1 MKFKILIIFAL
12 YPLFSIAS
20 DDDGKLLELARKAM
34 ADAKYCALI
43 TNDSESQPRAR
54 TVDPFPPD
62 ADFNVWIATRPV
74 TRKVGQI
81 KANDKVTLYY
91 WHAESSSYVTL
102 MGRAE
107 LVDDNAIK
115 QKMRREA
122 DSDRFYPNFPDDYL
136 LIKVSPLWI
145 EAMVPGYRG
154 DRQTWRA
161 SEVRFPVVVE
171 D

>member
-1 MKFKILIIFAL
+1 MKFKLLILLFL
-12 YPLFSIAS
+12 YPAISTAS
-20 DDDGKLLELARKAM
+20 DDNGKLLELARKTM
-34 ADAKYCALI
+34 ADARYCALI
-43 TNDSESQPRAR
+43 TNDSEAQPRAR

-62 ADFNVWIATRPV
+62 EAFKVWIATRPV

-81 KANDKVTLYY
+81 EAHDKVTLYY

-102 MGRAE
+102 MGSAE
-107 LVDDNAIK
+107 LVDDNVIK

-122 DSDRFYPNFPDDYL
+122 DSDRLYPNFPDDYL
-136 LIKVSPLWI
+136 LIKVTPLWI

-161 SEVRFPVVVE
+161 SEVRFPIAFE